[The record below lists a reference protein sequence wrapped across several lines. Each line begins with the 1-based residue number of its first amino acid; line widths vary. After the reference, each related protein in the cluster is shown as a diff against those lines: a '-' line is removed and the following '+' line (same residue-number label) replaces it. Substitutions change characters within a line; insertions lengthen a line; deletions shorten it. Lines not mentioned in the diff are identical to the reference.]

1 MNKQDDARN
10 FVSEN
15 KEERYES
22 LGKRIKLLR
31 IEKGLTQADLAQILF
46 STKTTIS
53 NYETGYSTPD
63 LDTLLKIADY
73 FNVTM
78 DYLLGR
84 VDKRAPNKYGFVSD
98 EMIIVPILRKVNSK
112 ENLFTP
118 GNIEGY
124 EFVNKRLLDENAEYF
139 YYHVTDDSINK
150 IIKQDSLVLFK
161 KSSEVKNGQLILY
174 IDKDKPLL
182 RYYYYKEKKAILES
196 ASYSS
201 EHSSLY
207 FMSSEV
213 QKENVIGIAEFAMID
228 LRIY

>member
-1 MNKQDDARN
+1 MSSQDGAKKN
-10 FVSEN
+10 FSTN
-15 KEERYES
+15 DEEKYKS
-22 LGKRIKLLR
+22 LGQRIKFLR

-84 VDKRAPNKYGFVSD
+84 VDKRVPNKYGFVSD
-98 EMIIVPILRKVNSK
+98 EIVIVPILRKVNSK
-112 ENLFTP
+112 ESLFTP

-124 EFVNKRLLDENAEYF
+124 EFVNKKLLDENAEYF

-150 IIKQDSLVLFK
+150 IIKEDSLVLFK
-161 KSSEVKNGQLILY
+161 KSSEVRNGQLILY

-182 RYYYYKEKKAILES
+182 RYYYKDKIAILES
-196 ASYSS
+196 ASYNL
-201 EHSSLY
+201 EHSKLFFSD
-207 FMSSEV
+207 SDV

>member
-1 MNKQDDARN
+1 MSSQDGAKKN
-10 FVSEN
+10 FSTN
-15 KEERYES
+15 EEEKYKS
-22 LGKRIKLLR
+22 LGQRIKFLR

-84 VDKRAPNKYGFVSD
+84 VDKRVPNKYGFVSD
-98 EMIIVPILRKVNSK
+98 EIVIVPILRKVNSK
-112 ENLFTP
+112 ESLFTP

-124 EFVNKRLLDENAEYF
+124 EFVNKKLLDENAEYF

-150 IIKQDSLVLFK
+150 IIKEDSLVLFK
-161 KSSEVKNGQLILY
+161 KSSEVRNGQLILY

-182 RYYYYKEKKAILES
+182 RYYYKDKIAILES
-196 ASYSS
+196 ASYNL
-201 EHSSLY
+201 EHSKLFFSD
-207 FMSSEV
+207 SDV